1 MLIRD
6 AEETDLPQIL
16 AIHNEVIANSTAI
29 YAEEPVSIED
39 RRDWFDLRKRQG
51 YPVLISQD
59 DSGVIGYCSFGEFRA
74 WPCYRHTIEHSV
86 HIRADCRRQGIG
98 RLLMEAL
105 IVRATGLRKHVLIG
119 GIDADNVAS
128 RALHAR
134 LGFREV
140 AHFRQVGR
148 KFDRWLDLV
157 FMQKML
163 QDN

>member
-1 MLIRD
+1 MLIRE
-6 AEETDLPQIL
+6 AEEADLPQIL

-29 YAEEPVSIED
+29 YAEEPVSYED
-39 RRDWFDLRKRQG
+39 RREWFNLRKRQG
-51 YPVLISQD
+51 YPILVSAD
-59 DSGVIGYCSFGEFRA
+59 ESGVTGYSSFGEFRA

-86 HIRADCRRQGIG
+86 HIRADRRRQRIG
-98 RLLMEAL
+98 RLLMESL

-128 RALHAR
+128 RALHAQ
-134 LGFREV
+134 LGFQEV
-140 AHFRQVGR
+140 AHFKQVGR
-148 KFDRWLDLV
+148 KFGRWLDLI